1 MKKFGVVM
9 ILLAISLSQAAT
21 YRFVGTED
29 NLWSN
34 VNNWTKDGVAAT
46 VLPAAA
52 DDVRINASCLL
63 NYNAG
68 TIHNLQVGSG
78 GAGDLTVEGGY
89 VTATDG
95 LCAVGFDSVGS
106 LTINS
111 GEVVLD
117 SDSTIGCWGNKGTV
131 TVNGGRLWVPAL
143 LVMAIYDNGG
153 VFIDSEIIING
164 GSVDSYYFERKGGI
178 INITNGS
185 FRPWYSDGN
194 VQNYI
199 ANGYII
205 GVGGQGS
212 VTFNTGFWPHT
223 GTGAHNMRPLPAI
236 GAVVEVGDVEL
247 SWNNIVEPNHLGA
260 SVIVD
265 VWFGTEPN
273 KLSSNYTKVLS
284 NLDVTGVVR
293 SNVIVNASEV
303 GTYYWQVDSDNGDA
317 DPNKIESTVFTFST
331 TNDASPVVDAGVN
344 MITWINEPVQLAPT
358 LLMTA

>member
-143 LVMAIYDNGG
+143 LVI
-153 VFIDSEIIING
+153 
-164 GSVDSYYFERKGGI
+164 
-178 INITNGS
+178 
-185 FRPWYSDGN
+185 
-194 VQNYI
+194 
-199 ANGYII
+199 
-205 GVGGQGS
+205 
-212 VTFNTGFWPHT
+212 
-223 GTGAHNMRPLPAI
+223 
-236 GAVVEVGDVEL
+236 L
-247 SWNNIVEPNHLGA
+247 SAL
-260 SVIVD
+260 
-265 VWFGTEPN
+265 
-273 KLSSNYTKVLS
+273 
-284 NLDVTGVVR
+284 
-293 SNVIVNASEV
+293 
-303 GTYYWQVDSDNGDA
+303 
-317 DPNKIESTVFTFST
+317 
-331 TNDASPVVDAGVN
+331 AGRD
-344 MITWINEPVQLAPT
+344 Q
-358 LLMTA
+358 